1 MFSTLLRLGLG
12 ALAGALREMPKNDS
26 AFTYDIIG
34 FDKSQYLT
42 RTLLPRFG
50 ARRVIL
56 HKIHRPD
63 FDRHLHNHPWK
74 RATFVILTGGYI
86 EERLVSILQPRDGL
100 PIFENEE
107 TSLTPG
113 MVNHI
118 HEEDYHRITHVEPN
132 TWTLGFLGER
142 HGKEWGF
149 LMDDGKHVHW
159 RDYFATM
166 NHAQDVGSSLS

>member
-34 FDKSQYLT
+34 FDNSQYLT

-74 RATFVILTGGYI
+74 RATFMILTGGYI
-86 EERLVSILQPRDGL
+86 EERLVVEPKLHRNHPADV
-100 PIFENEE
+100 EE

-113 MVNHI
+113 MFNHI
-118 HEEDYHRITHVEPN
+118 DEDDYHRIMHVEPN

-142 HGKEWGF
+142 
-149 LMDDGKHVHW
+149 
-159 RDYFATM
+159 
-166 NHAQDVGSSLS
+166 